1 MRIRPVPLCTAAF
14 AAVLFVV
21 CSPASGRLPNQTAQK
36 QSSQNQ
42 AQKAPPREYTTA
54 AGAEASWPQ
63 KAVREP
69 KTMVVS
75 DEQLASEAGVEM
87 MKKGGNA
94 VDAAVATAFALA
106 VVEPEAGNIGG
117 GGFML
122 VRMANGREG
131 FVDYRE
137 MAPAAASRNM
147 YLRPDGTVDPKAS
160 ITGYRAIGVPGTVA
174 GMALALHEYGTMTLA
189 QVLQPAIRL
198 AASGFP
204 ISPFLAGLLRNSKAM
219 AEFPVSH
226 RIFQRDGNYYSD
238 GDIFKQPELAATLR
252 RIAKNGPEE
261 FYRGRTA
268 RDLAKQMREN
278 GGLITLADLAN
289 YKAKVRTPL
298 EQTYAAD
305 GQKWEVITSP
315 PPSSG
320 GVAIIEALNI
330 LQTVPLKSWDDPESV
345 HWVVEAMRR
354 AFADRAMYLAD
365 PDFEKLPIAQLT
377 SECYADSLRATI
389 DPTKASSSQQVA
401 AADPG
406 ILKKDSGSC
415 AKSASGKRVSAPDRD
430 ALAMAMSETV
440 EGHTTHF
447 SVVDAHGNAVSNTY
461 TINDYFGAG
470 VTSTDGFLLNDEM
483 DDFTSH
489 PGSPNMFGL
498 IQSENNAIA
507 PDKRPLSSMTPT
519 IVLRDGKLSFVTGS
533 PGGPT
538 IISATMLSVLN
549 WMRLGMGAQAAI
561 NAPRFHEQWM
571 PASVVMEP
579 TVAGSVVQAM
589 ETRGYQISPR
599 RLWLGKVEG
608 IGIDPK
614 SGERLGAPDPRRG
627 GAAVGY

>member
-1 MRIRPVPLCTAAF
+1 MKTRSTLVSASCFVGVLLIALSSAASPRPQ
-14 AAVLFVV
+14 
-21 CSPASGRLPNQTAQK
+21 NQTQK
-36 QSSQNQ
+36 TQ
-42 AQKAPPREYTTA
+42 PREYNTA
-54 AGAEASWPQ
+54 AEAEASWPK

-69 KTMVVS
+69 KAMVVS
-75 DEQLASEAGVEM
+75 DEQLASEAGVEI
-87 MKKGGNA
+87 MKRGGNA

-122 VRMANGREG
+122 VRLANGREG

-174 GMALALHEYGTMTLA
+174 GMALALREYGTMTLA
-189 QVLQPAIRL
+189 QVMQPAIRL
-198 AASGFP
+198 AADGFP
-204 ISPFLAGLLRNSKAM
+204 ISKFLAGLLQDSKAM
-219 AEFPVSH
+219 AGFPVSH
-226 RIFQRDGNYYSD
+226 RIFQRDGKYYAA
-238 GDIFKQPELAATLR
+238 GDVFKQPELAATLR

-261 FYRGRTA
+261 FYRGQTA
-268 RDLAKQMREN
+268 RDLGKQMKEN
-278 GGLITLADLAN
+278 GGLITLADLQN
-289 YKAKVRTPL
+289 YKAKIRTPL
-298 EQTYAAD
+298 ERTYSAD
-305 GQKWEVITSP
+305 GQKWQVITSP

-389 DPTKASSSQQVA
+389 DPTKASSSTQVA
-401 AADPG
+401 AVDPG
-406 ILKKDSGSC
+406 ILTKDSASC
-415 AKSASGKRVSAPDRD
+415 AQSAGARPLPVPDRKD
-430 ALAMAMSETV
+430 ALARAMAETV
-440 EGHTTHF
+440 QGHTTHF
-447 SVVDAHGNAVSNTY
+447 SVVDAKGNAVANTY
-461 TINDYFGAG
+461 TINDYFGSG

-507 PDKRPLSSMTPT
+507 PEKRPLSSMTPT
-519 IVLRDGKLSFVTGS
+519 IVLRDGNLSFVTGS

-538 IISATMLSVLN
+538 IISATMLSVLD
-549 WMRLGMGAQAAI
+549 WMRLGLGAQAAI

-571 PASVVMEP
+571 PAAVVMEP
-579 TVAGSVVQAM
+579 TVPASVVQ
-589 ETRGYQISPR
+589 ELENRGYQISPR
-599 RLWLGKVEG
+599 RTWLGKVEA
-608 IGIDPK
+608 IGIDPQT
-614 SGERLGAPDPRRG
+614 GGRLGAPDPRRG

>member
-1 MRIRPVPLCTAAF
+1 MSAICFAGILLIAF
-14 AAVLFVV
+14 
-21 CSPASGRLPNQTAQK
+21 SNPASPR
-36 QSSQNQ
+36 SQDQ
-42 AQKAPPREYTTA
+42 AQKTQPREYNTA
-54 AGAEASWPQ
+54 AEAEASWPK

-69 KTMVVS
+69 KAMVVS
-75 DEQLASEAGVEM
+75 DEQLASEAGVEI
-87 MKKGGNA
+87 MKRGGNA

-137 MAPAAASRNM
+137 VAPAAASRNM

-189 QVLQPAIRL
+189 QVMQPAIRL
-198 AASGFP
+198 AADGFP
-204 ISPFLAGLLRNSKAM
+204 VSPFLAGLLHGSKAM

-226 RIFQRDGNYYSD
+226 RIFQRDGKYYAA
-238 GDIFKQPELAATLR
+238 GDVFKQPELAATLR

-261 FYRGRTA
+261 FYHGQTA
-268 RDLAKQMREN
+268 RDLAQQMKEN
-278 GGLITLADLAN
+278 GGLITLADLEN
-289 YKAKVRTPL
+289 YKAKIRTPL
-298 EQTYAAD
+298 EKTYSAD

-330 LQTVPLKSWDDPESV
+330 LQTVPLKSWDDPDSV
-345 HWVVEAMRR
+345 HWVIEAMRR

-365 PDFEKLPIAQLT
+365 PDFEKLPIAQLM

-389 DPTKASSSQQVA
+389 NPTKASSSPQVA
-401 AADPG
+401 AVDPG
-406 ILKKDSGSC
+406 ILKKDSASC
-415 AKSASGKRVSAPDRD
+415 AQSAGARPLPAPNGKD
-430 ALAMAMSETV
+430 ALARAMAETV

-447 SVVDAHGNAVSNTY
+447 SVVDGKGNAVSNTY

-571 PASVVMEP
+571 PAAVVMEP
-579 TVAGSVVQAM
+579 TVPASVVQQL
-589 ETRGYQISPR
+589 EDQGYQISPR
-599 RLWLGKVEG
+599 RTWLGKVEA
-608 IGIDPK
+608 IGIDPNT
-614 SGERLGAPDPRRG
+614 GERLGAPDPRRG

>member
-1 MRIRPVPLCTAAF
+1 MSALCFAGILLIAFSSAASPRPQ
-14 AAVLFVV
+14 
-21 CSPASGRLPNQTAQK
+21 NQTQK
-36 QSSQNQ
+36 TQ
-42 AQKAPPREYTTA
+42 PREYSTA
-54 AGAEASWPQ
+54 AEAEASWPK

-69 KTMVVS
+69 KAMVVS
-75 DEQLASEAGVEM
+75 DEQLASEAGVEI
-87 MKKGGNA
+87 MKRGGNA

-122 VRMANGREG
+122 VRLANGREG

-137 MAPAAASRNM
+137 MAPAGASRNM

-174 GMALALHEYGTMTLA
+174 GMALALHQYGTMALA
-189 QVLQPAIRL
+189 QVMQPAIRL
-198 AASGFP
+198 ASDGFP
-204 ISPFLAGLLRNSKAM
+204 ISQFLAGLLQNSKAM

-226 RIFQRDGNYYSD
+226 RIFQRDGKYYAA
-238 GDIFKQPELAATLR
+238 GDVFKQPELAATLR

-261 FYRGRTA
+261 FYRGQTA
-268 RDLAKQMREN
+268 RDLAKQMKEN
-278 GGLITLADLAN
+278 GGLITLADLEN

-298 EQTYAAD
+298 QRTYSAD

-389 DPTKASSSQQVA
+389 DPTKASSSPQVA

-406 ILKKDSGSC
+406 ILKKDAASC
-415 AKSASGKRVSAPDRD
+415 AQSAAASSFAAPDRKD
-430 ALAMAMSETV
+430 ALARAMAETV

-447 SVVDAHGNAVSNTY
+447 SVVDGKGNAVANTY
-461 TINDYFGAG
+461 TINNYFGSGA
-470 VTSTDGFLLNDEM
+470 TSTDGFLLNDEM

-507 PDKRPLSSMTPT
+507 PEKRPLSSMTPT
-519 IVLRDGKLSFVTGS
+519 IVLRNGSLSFVTGS

-538 IISATMLSVLN
+538 IISATMLSVLD

-571 PASVVMEP
+571 PAAVVMEP
-579 TVAGSVVQAM
+579 TVPASVVH
-589 ETRGYQISPR
+589 ELESRGYQISPR
-599 RLWLGKVEG
+599 RIWLGKVEA

-614 SGERLGAPDPRRG
+614 TGERLGAPDPRRG

>member
-1 MRIRPVPLCTAAF
+1 MKTRTSLLSAAYF
-14 AAVLFVV
+14 GAVLLISFGL
-21 CSPASGRLPNQTAQK
+21 SATDAQS
-36 QSSQNQ
+36 QSQAKKSQ
-42 AQKAPPREYTTA
+42 PREYSTA
-54 AGAEASWPQ
+54 AEAEASWPK

-69 KTMVVS
+69 KAMVVS
-75 DEQLASEAGVEM
+75 DEQLASEAGVEI
-87 MKKGGNA
+87 MKRGGNA

-122 VRMANGREG
+122 VRMADGRDG

-137 MAPAAASRNM
+137 TAPAAASRNM

-174 GMALALHEYGTMTLA
+174 GMALALREYGTMSLA
-189 QVLQPAIRL
+189 QVMQPAIRL
-198 AASGFP
+198 AADGFP

-219 AEFPVSH
+219 TEFPVSH
-226 RIFQRDGNYYSD
+226 RIFQRGGKYYAA
-238 GDIFKQPELAATLR
+238 GDVFKQPELAATLR
-252 RIAKNGPEE
+252 RIAKNGPAE

-268 RDLAKQMREN
+268 RDLAMQMKEN
-278 GGLITLADLAN
+278 GGLITLADLEN
-289 YKAKVRTPL
+289 YKAKIRTPL
-298 EQTYAAD
+298 EQTYSAD
-305 GQKWEVITSP
+305 GQKWQVITSP

-320 GVAIIEALNI
+320 GVAMIEAMNI
-330 LQTVPLKSWDDPESV
+330 LQTIPLKSWDDPGSV

-365 PDFEKLPIAQLT
+365 PDFERLPIAQLT

-401 AADPG
+401 AVDPG
-406 ILKKDSGSC
+406 ILKKDSASC
-415 AKSASGKRVSAPDRD
+415 AKSAGLSPLPAPDKD
-430 ALAMAMSETV
+430 ALARAMSETV

-447 SVVDAHGNAVSNTY
+447 SVVDAKGNAVANTY
-461 TINDYFGAG
+461 TINDYFGSG

-507 PDKRPLSSMTPT
+507 PHKRPLSSMTPT

-549 WMRLGMGAQAAI
+549 WVRLGMGAQAAI

-571 PASVVMEP
+571 PAAVVMEP
-579 TVAGSVVQAM
+579 TVPTSVVQAL
-589 ETRGYQISPR
+589 ENRGYQISPR
-599 RLWLGKVEG
+599 RIWLGKVEA
-608 IGIDPK
+608 IGIDAK
-614 SGERLGAPDPRRG
+614 TGERLGAPDPRRG

>member
-1 MRIRPVPLCTAAF
+1 MNTRTVPLFVLSLAF
-14 AAVLFVV
+14 ALLIAF
-21 CSPASGRLPNQTAQK
+21 SPANAQ
-36 QSSQNQ
+36 SQNQ
-42 AQKAPPREYTTA
+42 SQKTQPREYNTA
-54 AGAEASWPQ
+54 AEAEASWPK

-69 KTMVVS
+69 KAMVVS
-75 DEQLASEAGVEM
+75 DEQLASEAGVEI
-87 MKKGGNA
+87 MKRGGNA

-137 MAPAAASRNM
+137 TAPAAASRNM
-147 YLRPDGTVDPKAS
+147 YLRLDGTVDPKAS
-160 ITGYRAIGVPGTVA
+160 ITGYHAIGIPGTVA
-174 GMALALHEYGTMTLA
+174 GMALALHDYGTMTLA
-189 QVLQPAIRL
+189 QVMQPAVRL
-198 AASGFP
+198 AAEGFP
-204 ISPFLAGLLRNSKAM
+204 ISPFLAGLLQNSKAM

-226 RIFQRDGNYYSD
+226 RIFQRDGQYYAAD
-238 GDIFKQPELAATLR
+238 DVFKQPELAATLR

-261 FYRGRTA
+261 FYRGHTA
-268 RDLAKQMREN
+268 RDLAKQMKEN
-278 GGLITLADLAN
+278 GGLITLADLEN
-289 YKAKVRTPL
+289 YKAKIRTPL
-298 EQTYAAD
+298 ERTYSAD
-305 GQKWEVITSP
+305 GEKWEVITSP

-330 LQTVPLKSWDDPESV
+330 LQPVPLKSWDDPESV

-377 SECYADSLRATI
+377 SECYADSLRATV
-389 DPTKASSSQQVA
+389 DPTKASSSPQVA
-401 AADPG
+401 AIDPD
-406 ILKKDSGSC
+406 ILKKDSASC
-415 AKSASGKRVSAPDRD
+415 AQSAGTSPLPTPDDKD
-430 ALAMAMSETV
+430 ALARAMAETV

-447 SVVDAHGNAVSNTY
+447 SVVDEKGNAVSNTY
-461 TINDYFGAG
+461 TINDYFGSG

-519 IVLRDGKLSFVTGS
+519 IVLRNGQLSFVTGS

-549 WMRLGMGAQAAI
+549 WMRLGMGAQSAI

-571 PASVVMEP
+571 PPSVIMEP
-579 TVAGSVVQAM
+579 TVPASVVQQL
-589 ETRGYQISPR
+589 EDRGYQISPR
-599 RLWLGKVEG
+599 RNWLGKVEA

-614 SGERLGAPDPRRG
+614 TGERLGAPDPRRS
-627 GAAVGY
+627 GAAVGF

>member
-1 MRIRPVPLCTAAF
+1 MSASCFVGVSLIALSSAASPRPQ
-14 AAVLFVV
+14 
-21 CSPASGRLPNQTAQK
+21 NQTQK
-36 QSSQNQ
+36 TQ
-42 AQKAPPREYTTA
+42 PREYNTA
-54 AGAEASWPQ
+54 AEAEASWPK

-69 KTMVVS
+69 KAMVVS
-75 DEQLASEAGVEM
+75 DEQLASEAGVEI
-87 MKKGGNA
+87 MKRGGNA

-122 VRMANGREG
+122 VRLANGREG

-160 ITGYRAIGVPGTVA
+160 ITGYRAIGIPGTVA
-174 GMALALHEYGTMTLA
+174 GMALALHEYGTMTLS
-189 QVLQPAIRL
+189 QVMQPAIRL
-198 AASGFP
+198 AADGFP
-204 ISPFLAGLLRNSKAM
+204 ISEFLAGLLQHSKAM

-226 RIFQRDGNYYSD
+226 RIFQRDGKYYAA
-238 GDIFKQPELAATLR
+238 GAVFKQPELAATLR

-261 FYRGRTA
+261 FYRGQTA
-268 RDLAKQMREN
+268 RDLANQMKEN
-278 GGLITLADLAN
+278 GGLITLTDLQN
-289 YKAKVRTPL
+289 YQAKIRTPL
-298 EQTYAAD
+298 ERTYSAD
-305 GQKWEVITSP
+305 GQKWQVITSP

-330 LQTVPLKSWDDPESV
+330 LQTVPLKSWDDAESV

-389 DPTKASSSQQVA
+389 DATKASSSTQVA
-401 AADPG
+401 AVDPG
-406 ILKKDSGSC
+406 ILKKDSASC
-415 AKSASGKRVSAPDRD
+415 AQSAGAKPFATPNDKD
-430 ALAMAMSETV
+430 ALARAMAETV

-447 SVVDAHGNAVSNTY
+447 SVVDAQGNAVANTY
-461 TINDYFGAG
+461 TINNYFGSG

-507 PDKRPLSSMTPT
+507 PEKRPLSSMTPT

-538 IISATMLSVLN
+538 IISATMLSVLD

-571 PASVVMEP
+571 PAAVVMEP
-579 TVAGSVVQAM
+579 TVPASVVQ
-589 ETRGYQISPR
+589 ELESRGYQISPQR
-599 RLWLGKVEG
+599 TWLGKVEA
-608 IGIDPK
+608 IGVDPK
-614 SGERLGAPDPRRG
+614 TGERLGAPDPRRSG
-627 GAAVGY
+627 SAVGY